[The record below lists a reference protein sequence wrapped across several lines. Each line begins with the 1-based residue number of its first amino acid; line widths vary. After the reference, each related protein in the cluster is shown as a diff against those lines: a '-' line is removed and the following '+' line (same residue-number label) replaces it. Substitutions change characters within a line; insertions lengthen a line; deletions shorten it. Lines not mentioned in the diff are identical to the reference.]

1 MVHSGRITIE
11 KAGEEKDGPVVYWM
25 SRDQRVSD
33 NWALLHSIELAKQ
46 RSTYTV
52 VVFCLDLG
60 YPSAIS
66 RTFNFMVEG
75 LKEVEANLT
84 AKNIPF
90 LLQLGDP
97 TTSLSNFLC
106 QQNASILVTDFDPL
120 RIKRQWKKSIL
131 GQLTIPI
138 VTVDAHN
145 IVPCRIASPK
155 QEFGAYTIRPKI
167 NKLLNEYLQEFPSI
181 EKQILPENLQ
191 LFPVNWPTISAEL
204 ENIPAIE
211 WIKPGEKAAK
221 RALIQFLNQ
230 RLEGYA
236 TKRNLPELGWLSNLS
251 PFLHFGHIAP
261 QRVALEVI
269 NSDADTNEKDAFL
282 EELIVRRELSDNF
295 CFYNSTYDSFDG
307 LPSWAKKSLDMHRS
321 DEREYVYPLEVF
333 EKATTH
339 DKLWNAAQNEM
350 MQTGKMHGY
359 MRMYWAKKI
368 LEWTTSPEEAISIA
382 IYLNDKY
389 SIDGRDPNGYTGIAW
404 AIGGLHDRAW
414 FERPIFGKIRYM
426 NSNGAQRKFNVKEYI
441 NKNSF

>member
-11 KAGEEKDGPVVYWM
+11 KGGEKKDGPVVYWM

-33 NWALLHSIELAKQ
+33 NWALLHSLEIAKQ
-46 RSTYTV
+46 KNTYTV
-52 VVFCLDLG
+52 VVFCLDLN
-60 YPSAIS
+60 YPSSIS
-66 RTFNFMVEG
+66 RTFNFMIEG
-75 LKEVEANLT
+75 LKEVEANLKD
-84 AKNIPF
+84 KNIPF
-90 LLQLGDP
+90 QLILGDP
-97 TTSLSNFLC
+97 TTRLANLLY

-120 RIKRQWKKSIL
+120 RIKRAWKESIL
-131 GQLTIPI
+131 SQLTIPM

-167 NKLLNEYLQEFPSI
+167 NRLLNEYLQEFPCI
-181 EKQILPENLQ
+181 EKQKLPKNLQ
-191 LFPVNWPTISAEL
+191 LFPVNWPTIPTDS

-211 WIKPGEKAAK
+211 WIKPGETAAAQ
-221 RALIQFLNQ
+221 ALSLFLNE
-230 RLEGYA
+230 RLNGYA

-251 PFLHFGHIAP
+251 PYFHFGQIAP

-269 NSDADTNEKDAFL
+269 NSDADTIEKNAFL

-295 CFYNSTYDSFDG
+295 CFYNASYDTFEG
-307 LPSWAKKSLDMHRS
+307 LPAWAKKSLDEHRS
-321 DEREYVYPLEVF
+321 DEREYIYPLEIF

-339 DKLWNAAQNEM
+339 DKLWNAAQTEM
-350 MQTGKMHGY
+350 RKTGKMHGY
-359 MRMYWAKKI
+359 LRMYWAKKI
-368 LEWTTSPEEAISIA
+368 LEWTPSPEEAISIA

-404 AIGGLHDRAW
+404 AVGGLHDRAW
-414 FERPIFGKIRYM
+414 FERPLFGKIRYM